1 MIFKIAFLILL
12 IYLFSTNKDCEEL
25 ENLLYFSP
33 SKDSLQQTEQQEDA
47 LPDMNQELSPD
58 DVAHECLISR

>member
-33 SKDSLQQTEQQEDA
+33 SKDSLQQTEQQEDR
-47 LPDMNQELSPD
+47 LMM
-58 DVAHECLISR
+58 